1 MLVDDCRQMKL
12 LLACA
17 LTALLSLMGAAHP
30 GGHYA
35 KDPFRQIDEV
45 LPDPNE
51 IRAANGAPG
60 PEYWQQRADYKIKVV
75 LDDEEQ
81 RISGS
86 ETITYTNNSSI
97 ALTYLWVQLDQ
108 NRFEQQALGHQA
120 MEAPDFDSIGFRTLR
135 GELSRED
142 FKGGYQIKS
151 VHDGSRQPLIYSIID
166 TMMRVEVSVK
176 PGATTTFGIDWEHN
190 IVNAKAIRARG
201 GYEYFKDD
209 DNYIYTI
216 AQWYPRIA
224 AFTDVNGWQNK
235 QFLGRGEFALEF
247 GDYEVSLTVPAD
259 HIVAATGT
267 LANPGEVLSN
277 VQQERLKQ
285 AEGSDEPTYVVT
297 PAEAKENEK
306 SKAEG
311 SKTWVFRA
319 ENVRDFAW
327 ASSRK
332 FVWDAAH
339 VKVGSRADRVWA
351 MSFFPNE
358 GDPLWSKYSTHSVI
372 HALQV
377 FSKHTFDYPYPVA
390 ISVHGP
396 VFGMEYPMICFNGPR
411 PEDDGTYSRRTKYAL
426 ISVVIHEVGH
436 NWFPMIVNSDERQW
450 TWMDE
455 GLTTFCQFLAEREWE
470 EKYPSR
476 RGMPPSIA
484 SYMNRDDE
492 MPIMTNSESLRYF
505 GSNAYAK
512 PAVALNILRESVLG
526 RENFDYAFKEYANRW
541 KFKRPTP
548 ADFFRTMEDAS
559 GVDLDWFWTGWFYTT
574 EHVDLAIKG
583 VKLYQM
589 DTKDPDIEKTREK
602 AEREEEDAKLL
613 TNQRNIG
620 IKRYTDR
627 YPDLLDFY
635 NVNGEYD
642 VTKKDRDDF
651 QDFLKKLEEHERE
664 ILEENRYFYQVDLTN
679 EGGLV
684 MPVVLKVLYDDG
696 EAKIMRLPAEL
707 WKRNSRETSKL
718 LVSNKKVVSI
728 ELDPNLEIADSD
740 RTNNEWPAQ
749 PEELRFT
756 LEKDEKKNLMQRLRE
771 EKKKSEEEKK

>member
-1 MLVDDCRQMKL
+1 M
-12 LLACA
+12 
-17 LTALLSLMGAAHP
+17 TGSAHP

-35 KDPFRQIDEV
+35 KDPFRQLDEI

-51 IRAANGAPG
+51 VRGPNGAPG

-75 LDDEEQ
+75 LDDQKQ
-81 RISGS
+81 RIIGS
-86 ETITYTNNSSI
+86 ETITYTNNSRMP
-97 ALTYLWVQLDQ
+97 LNYLWVQLDQ
-108 NRFEQQALGHQA
+108 NRFEPQALGHQA
-120 MEAPDFDSIGFRTLR
+120 MEAPDFDSVGFRTLR
-135 GELSRED
+135 SEFSREG
-142 FKGGYQIKS
+142 FEGGYRIKS
-151 VHDGSRQPLIYSIID
+151 VHDGNNEPLPYSIVD
-166 TMMRVEVSVK
+166 TMMRVEVSVR
-176 PGATTTFGIDWEHN
+176 PGATTIFGIDWEHN

-201 GYEYFKDD
+201 GYEYFKED

-216 AQWYPRIA
+216 AQWYPRVA

-247 GDYEVSLTVPAD
+247 GNYEVSLTVPAD
-259 HIVAATGT
+259 HVVAATGT
-267 LANPGEVLSN
+267 LANPGEVLSAA
-277 VQQERLKQ
+277 QEKRLKE
-285 AEGSDEPTYVVT
+285 AEGNDKPIYIVT
-297 PAEAKENEK
+297 PEEAKENEK
-306 SKAEG
+306 SRSEE

-319 ENVRDFAW
+319 GNVRDFAW

-332 FVWDAAH
+332 FIWDAAH
-339 VKVGSRADRVWA
+339 VRVGNREDRVWA

-377 FSKHTFDYPYPVA
+377 FSNHTFDYPYPVA

-411 PEDDGTYSRRTKYAL
+411 PEADGTYSRRTKYAL

-484 SYMNRDDE
+484 SYMKRDDE

-526 RENFDYAFKEYANRW
+526 RKNFDYAFKEYANRW

-548 ADFFRTMEDAS
+548 ADFFRSMEDAS
-559 GVDLDWFWTGWFYTT
+559 GVDLDWFWAGWFYTT
-574 EHVDLAIKG
+574 KHVDIGIKG
-583 VKLYQM
+583 VRLYRM
-589 DTKDPDIEKTREK
+589 NTKDPDVEKPREK
-602 AEREEEDAKLL
+602 AERDEEDAKFL
-613 TNQRNIG
+613 TNQRNSG
-620 IKRYTDR
+620 IKRYTDQ
-627 YPDLLDFY
+627 YPELLDFY
-635 NVNGEYD
+635 NENDEYD
-642 VTKKDRDDF
+642 VTRTDRDEF

-664 ILEENRYFYQVDLTN
+664 ILEENRFFYQIDLTN

-684 MPVVLKVLYDDG
+684 MPVVLKVCYADG
-696 EAKIMRLPAEL
+696 EEKVMRLPAEL
-707 WKRNSRETSKL
+707 WKRESRETSKL
-718 LVSNKKVVSI
+718 LLSKKEVVRI
-728 ELDPNLEIADSD
+728 ELDPNLEIADAD
-740 RTNNEWPAQ
+740 RANNEWPAR
-749 PEELRFT
+749 PEELSFT
-756 LEKDEKKNLMQRLRE
+756 LDKDEKKNLMQRLKE
-771 EKKKSEEEKK
+771 ENGKAEKEKE

>member
-1 MLVDDCRQMKL
+1 
-12 LLACA
+12 
-17 LTALLSLMGAAHP
+17 MGAAHP

-142 FKGGYQIKS
+142 FEGGYQIKS

>member
-1 MLVDDCRQMKL
+1 
-12 LLACA
+12 
-17 LTALLSLMGAAHP
+17 MGAAHP

-35 KDPFRQIDEV
+35 KDPFRQIDEI

-142 FKGGYQIKS
+142 FEGGYQIKS
-151 VHDGSRQPLIYSIID
+151 VHDGSRQPLSYSIID
-166 TMMRVEVSVK
+166 TMMRVEVPVK

-707 WKRNSRETSKL
+707 WKRDSRETSKL

>member
-1 MLVDDCRQMKL
+1 
-12 LLACA
+12 
-17 LTALLSLMGAAHP
+17 MGAAHP

-142 FKGGYQIKS
+142 FEGGYQIKS
-151 VHDGSRQPLIYSIID
+151 VHDGSRQPLSYSIID

-707 WKRNSRETSKL
+707 WKRDSRETSKL

>member
-1 MLVDDCRQMKL
+1 MKL

-35 KDPFRQIDEV
+35 KDPFRQIDEL

-75 LDDEEQ
+75 LDDKEQ

-86 ETITYTNNSSI
+86 ETIAYTNNSSI

-142 FKGGYQIKS
+142 FEGGYQIKS
-151 VHDGSRQPLIYSIID
+151 VHDDSRQPLSYSIID

-201 GYEYFKDD
+201 GYEYFKED

-224 AFTDVNGWQNK
+224 AFTDINGWQNK

-358 GDPLWSKYSTHSVI
+358 GEPLWSKYSTHSVI

-484 SYMNRDDE
+484 SYMKRDDE

-635 NVNGEYD
+635 NANGEYG

-664 ILEENRYFYQVDLTN
+664 ILEENRYFYQIDLTN

-684 MPVVLKVLYDDG
+684 MPVVLKVLYEDG

-707 WKRNSRETSKL
+707 WKRDSQETSKL

-771 EKKKSEEEKK
+771 EKKKSEEGKE

>member
-1 MLVDDCRQMKL
+1 MKL

-35 KDPFRQIDEV
+35 KDPFRQIDEL

-75 LDDEEQ
+75 LDDKEQ

-86 ETITYTNNSSI
+86 ETIAYTNNSSI

-142 FKGGYQIKS
+142 FEGGYQIKS
-151 VHDGSRQPLIYSIID
+151 VHDDSRQPLSYSIID

-201 GYEYFKDD
+201 GYEYFKED

-224 AFTDVNGWQNK
+224 AFTDINGWQNK

-358 GDPLWSKYSTHSVI
+358 GEPLWSKYSTHSVI

-484 SYMNRDDE
+484 SYMKRDDE

-559 GVDLDWFWTGWFYTT
+559 GVDLDWFWTGWFYTS

-635 NVNGEYD
+635 NANGEYG

-664 ILEENRYFYQVDLTN
+664 ILEENRYFYQIDLTN

-684 MPVVLKVLYDDG
+684 MPVVLKVLYEDG

-707 WKRNSRETSKL
+707 WKRDSRETSKL

-771 EKKKSEEEKK
+771 EKKKSEEGKE

>member
-1 MLVDDCRQMKL
+1 MKL

-35 KDPFRQIDEV
+35 KDPFRQIDEL

-75 LDDEEQ
+75 LDDKEQ

-86 ETITYTNNSSI
+86 ETIAYTNNSSI

-142 FKGGYQIKS
+142 FEGGYQIKS
-151 VHDGSRQPLIYSIID
+151 VHDDSRQPLSYSIID

-201 GYEYFKDD
+201 GYEYFKED

-224 AFTDVNGWQNK
+224 AFTDINGWQNK

-306 SKAEG
+306 SKAGG

-358 GDPLWSKYSTHSVI
+358 GEPLWSKYSTHSVI

-484 SYMNRDDE
+484 SYMKRDDE

-559 GVDLDWFWTGWFYTT
+559 GVDLDWFWTGWFYTS

-635 NVNGEYD
+635 NANGEYG

-664 ILEENRYFYQVDLTN
+664 ILEENRYFYQIDLTN

-684 MPVVLKVLYDDG
+684 MPVVLKVLYEDG

-707 WKRNSRETSKL
+707 WKRDSQETSKL

-771 EKKKSEEEKK
+771 EKKKSEEGKE

>member
-1 MLVDDCRQMKL
+1 MKL

-142 FKGGYQIKS
+142 FEGGYQIKS

>member
-1 MLVDDCRQMKL
+1 
-12 LLACA
+12 
-17 LTALLSLMGAAHP
+17 MGAAHP

-35 KDPFRQIDEV
+35 KDPFRQIDEL

-75 LDDEEQ
+75 LDDKEQ

-86 ETITYTNNSSI
+86 ETIAYTNNSSI

-142 FKGGYQIKS
+142 FEGGYQIKS
-151 VHDGSRQPLIYSIID
+151 VHDDSRQPLSYSIID

-201 GYEYFKDD
+201 GYEYFKED

-224 AFTDVNGWQNK
+224 AFTDINGWQNK

-358 GDPLWSKYSTHSVI
+358 GEPLWSKYSTHSVI

-484 SYMNRDDE
+484 SYMKRDDE

-559 GVDLDWFWTGWFYTT
+559 GVDLDWFWTGWFYTS

-635 NVNGEYD
+635 NANGEYG

-664 ILEENRYFYQVDLTN
+664 ILEENRYFYQIDLTN

-684 MPVVLKVLYDDG
+684 MPVVLKVLYEDG

-707 WKRNSRETSKL
+707 WKRDSQETSKL

-771 EKKKSEEEKK
+771 EKKKSEEGKE

>member
-1 MLVDDCRQMKL
+1 MKL

-35 KDPFRQIDEV
+35 KDPFRQIDEL

-75 LDDEEQ
+75 LDDKEQ

-86 ETITYTNNSSI
+86 ETIAYTNNSSI

-142 FKGGYQIKS
+142 FEGGYQIKS
-151 VHDGSRQPLIYSIID
+151 VHDDSRQPLSYSIID

-201 GYEYFKDD
+201 GYEYFKED

-224 AFTDVNGWQNK
+224 AFTDINGWQNK

-267 LANPGEVLSN
+267 LANPGEVISN

-484 SYMNRDDE
+484 SYMKRDDE

-559 GVDLDWFWTGWFYTT
+559 GVDLDWFWTGWFYTS

-635 NVNGEYD
+635 NANGEYG

-664 ILEENRYFYQVDLTN
+664 ILEENRYFYQIDLTN

-684 MPVVLKVLYDDG
+684 MPVVLKVLYEDG

-707 WKRNSRETSKL
+707 WKRDSQETSKL

-771 EKKKSEEEKK
+771 EKKKSEEGKE

>member
-1 MLVDDCRQMKL
+1 MLADDCSTMKL
-12 LLACA
+12 LLAFVFTA
-17 LTALLSLMGAAHP
+17 FLTQIGSAHP

-75 LDDEEQ
+75 LDDERQ

-86 ETITYTNNSSI
+86 EVITYTNNSPN

-120 MEAPDFDSIGFRTLR
+120 MEAPDFEDIGFRTLR
-135 GELSRED
+135 SELSRET
-142 FKGGYQIKS
+142 FEGGYQIQS
-151 VHDGSRQPLIYSIID
+151 VHDENQQPLSYSIID
-166 TMMRVEVSVK
+166 TMMRVEVSLK
-176 PGATTTFGIDWEHN
+176 PGDTTVFGIDWEHN

-201 GYEYFKDD
+201 GYEYFEND

-224 AFTDVNGWQNK
+224 AFTDINGWQNK

-267 LANPGEVLSN
+267 LTNAGEVLSA
-277 VQQERLKQ
+277 VQQERLKR
-285 AEGSDEPTYVVT
+285 AEGNDEPTYVVT

-306 SKAEG
+306 IKAEG
-311 SKTWVFRA
+311 TKTWVFHA
-319 ENVRDFAW
+319 QNVRDFAW

-339 VKVGSRADRVWA
+339 VQVGDREDRVWA

-411 PEDDGTYSRRTKYAL
+411 PEEDGTYSRRTKYAL

-484 SYMNRDDE
+484 SYMERDDE

-574 EHVDLAIKG
+574 EHVDVGISG

-589 DTKDPDIEKTREK
+589 DTKDPDVEKPQAR
-602 AEREEEDAKLL
+602 AEEEEEDAKLL
-613 TNQRNIG
+613 TNQRNRG
-620 IKRYTDR
+620 LKRYTDR

-635 NVNGEYD
+635 NANSEYD
-642 VTKKDRDDF
+642 VTKTDRDEF
-651 QDFLKKLEEHERE
+651 QDFLKKLEDHERE
-664 ILEENRYFYQVDLTN
+664 ILESNRYFYQIDLTN

-684 MPVVLKVLYDDG
+684 MPVVLKVSYDDG
-696 EAKIMRLPAEL
+696 EVKVMRLPAEL
-707 WKRNSRETSKL
+707 WKRDSRETSKL
-718 LVSNKKVVSI
+718 LVSKKKVVSI
-728 ELDPNLEIADSD
+728 ELDPYLEMADAD
-740 RTNNEWPAQ
+740 RSNNDWPAR

-756 LEKDEKKNLMQRLRE
+756 LEKDEKKNLMQRLKKERE
-771 EKKKSEEEKK
+771 ESEKAKE

>member
-1 MLVDDCRQMKL
+1 MKL

-35 KDPFRQIDEV
+35 KDPFRQIDEI

-142 FKGGYQIKS
+142 FEGGYQIKS
-151 VHDGSRQPLIYSIID
+151 VHDGSRQPLSYSIID
-166 TMMRVEVSVK
+166 TMMRVEVPVK

-707 WKRNSRETSKL
+707 WKRDSRETSKL

>member
-142 FKGGYQIKS
+142 FEGGYQIKS

>member
-1 MLVDDCRQMKL
+1 MLVDDCRKMKL

-17 LTALLSLMGAAHP
+17 LASFLSLIGSAHP

-60 PEYWQQRADYKIKVV
+60 PEYWQQRADYKIQVV
-75 LDDEEQ
+75 LDDEKQ

-86 ETITYTNNSSI
+86 EVITYTNNSPH

-120 MEAPDFDSIGFRTLR
+120 MEAPDFEDIGFRTLR
-135 GELSRED
+135 SELSREE
-142 FKGGYQIKS
+142 FEGGYQIQS
-151 VHDGSRQPLIYSIID
+151 VHDENLKPLSYSIID

-176 PGATTTFGIDWEHN
+176 PGATTVFGIDWEHN

-224 AFTDVNGWQNK
+224 AFTDINGWQNK

-267 LANPGEVLSN
+267 LANAGEVLSA

-285 AEGSDEPTYVVT
+285 AEGNDEPTYVVT

-319 ENVRDFAW
+319 EDVRDFAW

-339 VKVGSRADRVWA
+339 VQVGSREDRVWA

-484 SYMNRDDE
+484 SYMKRDDE

-574 EHVDLAIKG
+574 EHVDVGISG

-589 DTKDPDIEKTREK
+589 DTKDPDVEKPRER

-613 TNQRNIG
+613 TNQRNRG
-620 IKRYTDR
+620 VKRYTDQ

-635 NVNGEYD
+635 NTNGEYD
-642 VTKKDRDDF
+642 ITKTDRDDF
-651 QDFLKKLEEHERE
+651 QEFLKKLEDHERE
-664 ILEENRYFYQVDLTN
+664 VLESNRYFYQIELTN

-684 MPVVLKVLYDDG
+684 MPVVLRVVYDDG
-696 EAKIMRLPAEL
+696 EVKVMRLPAEL
-707 WKRNSRETSKL
+707 WKRDSRRTSKL
-718 LVSNKKVVSI
+718 LVSTKKVVSI
-728 ELDPNLEIADSD
+728 ELDPNLEIADAD
-740 RTNNEWPAQ
+740 RSNNDWPAR

-756 LEKDEKKNLMQRLRE
+756 LEKDEKKNLMQRLKEERE
-771 EKKKSEEEKK
+771 KGDKEKK

>member
-1 MLVDDCRQMKL
+1 
-12 LLACA
+12 
-17 LTALLSLMGAAHP
+17 
-30 GGHYA
+30 
-35 KDPFRQIDEV
+35 
-45 LPDPNE
+45 
-51 IRAANGAPG
+51 
-60 PEYWQQRADYKIKVV
+60 
-75 LDDEEQ
+75 
-81 RISGS
+81 
-86 ETITYTNNSSI
+86 
-97 ALTYLWVQLDQ
+97 
-108 NRFEQQALGHQA
+108 
-120 MEAPDFDSIGFRTLR
+120 
-135 GELSRED
+135 
-142 FKGGYQIKS
+142 
-151 VHDGSRQPLIYSIID
+151 
-166 TMMRVEVSVK
+166 MMRVEVSVR
-176 PGATTTFGIDWEHN
+176 PGATTIFGIDWEHN

-201 GYEYFKDD
+201 GYEYFKED

-216 AQWYPRIA
+216 AQWYPRVA

-247 GDYEVSLTVPAD
+247 GNYEVSLTVPAD
-259 HIVAATGT
+259 HVVAATGT
-267 LANPGEVLSN
+267 LANPGEVLSAA
-277 VQQERLKQ
+277 QEKRLKE
-285 AEGSDEPTYVVT
+285 AEGNDKPIYIVT
-297 PAEAKENEK
+297 PEEAKENEK
-306 SKAEG
+306 SRSEE

-332 FVWDAAH
+332 FIWDAAH
-339 VKVGSRADRVWA
+339 VRVGNREDRVWA

-377 FSKHTFDYPYPVA
+377 FSNHTFDYPYPVA

-411 PEDDGTYSRRTKYAL
+411 PEADGTYSRRTKYAL

-484 SYMNRDDE
+484 SYMKRDDE

-526 RENFDYAFKEYANRW
+526 RKNFDYAFKEYANRW

-548 ADFFRTMEDAS
+548 ADFFRSMEDAS
-559 GVDLDWFWTGWFYTT
+559 GVDLDWFWAGWFYTT
-574 EHVDLAIKG
+574 KHVDIGIKG
-583 VKLYQM
+583 VRLYRM
-589 DTKDPDIEKTREK
+589 NTKDPDVEKPREK
-602 AEREEEDAKLL
+602 AERDEEDAKFL
-613 TNQRNIG
+613 TNQRNSG
-620 IKRYTDR
+620 IKRYTDQ
-627 YPDLLDFY
+627 YPELLDFY
-635 NVNGEYD
+635 NENDEYD
-642 VTKKDRDDF
+642 VTRTDRDEF

-664 ILEENRYFYQVDLTN
+664 ILEENRFFYQIDLTN

-684 MPVVLKVLYDDG
+684 MPVVLKVCYADG
-696 EAKIMRLPAEL
+696 EEKVMRLPAEL
-707 WKRNSRETSKL
+707 WKRESRETSKL
-718 LVSNKKVVSI
+718 LLSKKEVVRI
-728 ELDPNLEIADSD
+728 ELDPNLEIADAD
-740 RTNNEWPAQ
+740 RANNEWPAR
-749 PEELRFT
+749 PEELSFT
-756 LEKDEKKNLMQRLRE
+756 LEKDEKKNLMQRLKE
-771 EKKKSEEEKK
+771 ENGKAEKEKE

>member
-1 MLVDDCRQMKL
+1 MKL

-35 KDPFRQIDEV
+35 KDPFRQIDEL

-75 LDDEEQ
+75 LDDKEQ

-86 ETITYTNNSSI
+86 ETIAYTNNSSI

-142 FKGGYQIKS
+142 FEGGYQIKS
-151 VHDGSRQPLIYSIID
+151 VHDDSRQPLSYSIID

-201 GYEYFKDD
+201 GYEYFKED

-224 AFTDVNGWQNK
+224 AFTDINGWQNK

-358 GDPLWSKYSTHSVI
+358 GEPLWSKYSTHSVI

-484 SYMNRDDE
+484 SYMKRDDE

-559 GVDLDWFWTGWFYTT
+559 GVDLDWFWTGWFYTS

-635 NVNGEYD
+635 NANGEYG

-664 ILEENRYFYQVDLTN
+664 ILEENRYFYQIDLTN

-684 MPVVLKVLYDDG
+684 MPVVLKVLYEDG

-707 WKRNSRETSKL
+707 WKRDSQETSKL

-771 EKKKSEEEKK
+771 EKKKSEEGKE

>member
-1 MLVDDCRQMKL
+1 MPL
-12 LLACA
+12 
-17 LTALLSLMGAAHP
+17 
-30 GGHYA
+30 
-35 KDPFRQIDEV
+35 
-45 LPDPNE
+45 N
-51 IRAANGAPG
+51 
-60 PEYWQQRADYKIKVV
+60 
-75 LDDEEQ
+75 
-81 RISGS
+81 
-86 ETITYTNNSSI
+86 
-97 ALTYLWVQLDQ
+97 YLWVQLDQ
-108 NRFEQQALGHQA
+108 NRFEPQALGHQA
-120 MEAPDFDSIGFRTLR
+120 MEAPDFDSVGFRTLR
-135 GELSRED
+135 SEFSRES
-142 FKGGYQIKS
+142 FEGGYRIKC
-151 VHDGSRQPLIYSIID
+151 VHDGNNEPLPYSIVD
-166 TMMRVEVSVK
+166 TMMRVEVSVR
-176 PGATTTFGIDWEHN
+176 PGATTIFGIDWEHN

-201 GYEYFKDD
+201 GYEYFKED

-216 AQWYPRIA
+216 AQWYPRVA

-247 GDYEVSLTVPAD
+247 GNYEVSLTVPAD

-267 LANPGEVLSN
+267 LANPGEVLSAA
-277 VQQERLKQ
+277 QEKRLKE
-285 AEGSDEPTYVVT
+285 AEGNDKPIYIVT
-297 PAEAKENEK
+297 PEEAKENEK
-306 SKAEG
+306 SRSEE

-332 FVWDAAH
+332 FIWDAAH
-339 VKVGSRADRVWA
+339 VRVGNREDRVWA

-377 FSKHTFDYPYPVA
+377 FSNHTFDYPYPVA

-411 PEDDGTYSRRTKYAL
+411 PEADGTYSRRTKYAL

-484 SYMNRDDE
+484 SYMKRDDE

-526 RENFDYAFKEYANRW
+526 RKNFDYAFREYANRW

-548 ADFFRTMEDAS
+548 ADFFRSMEDAS
-559 GVDLDWFWTGWFYTT
+559 GVDLDWFWAGWFYTT
-574 EHVDLAIKG
+574 KHVDIGIKG
-583 VKLYQM
+583 VRLYRM
-589 DTKDPDIEKTREK
+589 NTKDPDVEKPREK
-602 AEREEEDAKLL
+602 AERDEEDAKFL
-613 TNQRNIG
+613 TNQRNSG
-620 IKRYTDR
+620 IKRYTDQ
-627 YPDLLDFY
+627 YPELLDFY
-635 NVNGEYD
+635 NENDEYD
-642 VTKKDRDDF
+642 VTRTDRDEF

-664 ILEENRYFYQVDLTN
+664 ILEENRFFYQIDLTN

-684 MPVVLKVLYDDG
+684 MPVVLKVCYADG
-696 EAKIMRLPAEL
+696 EEKVMRLPAEL
-707 WKRNSRETSKL
+707 WKRESRETSKL
-718 LVSNKKVVSI
+718 LLSKKEVVRI
-728 ELDPNLEIADSD
+728 ELDPNLEIADAD
-740 RTNNEWPAQ
+740 RANNEWPAR
-749 PEELRFT
+749 PEELSFT
-756 LEKDEKKNLMQRLRE
+756 LDKDEKKNLMQRLKE
-771 EKKKSEEEKK
+771 ENGKVEKEKE

>member
-1 MLVDDCRQMKL
+1 MKL

-151 VHDGSRQPLIYSIID
+151 VHDGSRQPLSYSIID

-707 WKRNSRETSKL
+707 WKRDSRETSKL

>member
-1 MLVDDCRQMKL
+1 
-12 LLACA
+12 
-17 LTALLSLMGAAHP
+17 MGAAHP

-35 KDPFRQIDEV
+35 KDPFRQIDEL

-75 LDDEEQ
+75 LDDKEQ

-86 ETITYTNNSSI
+86 ETIAYTNNSSI

-142 FKGGYQIKS
+142 FEGGYQIKS
-151 VHDGSRQPLIYSIID
+151 VHDDSRQPLSYSIID

-201 GYEYFKDD
+201 GYEYFKED

-224 AFTDVNGWQNK
+224 AFTDINGWQNK

-358 GDPLWSKYSTHSVI
+358 GEPLWSKYSTHSVI

-484 SYMNRDDE
+484 SYMKRDDE

-559 GVDLDWFWTGWFYTT
+559 GVDLDWFWTGWFYTS

-635 NVNGEYD
+635 NANGEYG

-664 ILEENRYFYQVDLTN
+664 ILEENRYFYQIDLTN

-684 MPVVLKVLYDDG
+684 MPVVLKVLYEDG

-707 WKRNSRETSKL
+707 WKRDSRETSKL

-771 EKKKSEEEKK
+771 EKKKSEEGKE